1 MKRSMESRKY
11 AEEFTAAYRA
21 HSDLALREAACLRV
35 QIPFI
40 LMPPEDGDLIV
51 GRRRHPFLSI
61 NPHPEHGGNY
71 IYCFNEE
78 RFREE
83 VGDVPEIINFWR
95 EERTEAKLDKAM
107 EDKYGTPFPKNFWE
121 PGAVNAFCRVG
132 GTSMDFDKLIRLGL
146 PGLRKEINK
155 DGPFYEALMTAID
168 MVDYALVYYRDR
180 TQGQQSAL
188 LERIRHFAPSN
199 FREGLQLF
207 WIYATVSDTIQYGRM
222 DEYLGDLWALDG
234 DIELIMSLYNN
245 ILRVGRVFDHR
256 IIIGGRGR
264 QNEKNADSLAVALME
279 ATLRHREVIPQLT
292 LRYYSGM
299 DETLFDMALQV
310 NMAGTTFPIIYSDD
324 VNIPAV
330 AELYNVPMEEA
341 ERYVP
346 FGCGEYVLEGLSTG
360 TPNVTG
366 NCLKALELA
375 LFDGYDHHHK
385 MQVGERN
392 TGPIESFD
400 DLWREYHH
408 QLAENMN
415 RAVWHNKQNYTIA
428 GKAAPLLFYC
438 LLMDDCIEETGKGL
452 LEGGV
457 RYANASAEIFGI
469 ISAADSLSAIKKIV
483 FQEKKISLDDLRQML
498 IANFEGYDTARALLK
513 AAPKYGNDIEAADQ
527 MAQRVFNHIAQLA
540 RESGDEHGINK
551 YDIVSVNN
559 MTSAQWGV
567 YCIASADGRGAGM
580 AINNGNSPAIGADKS
595 GPTALLNS
603 MAKFDATKHAGV
615 INSMRLTKELFR
627 ENFAT
632 IKALLRTFF
641 QNGGTQLN
649 LTVIGKGDLENALVE
664 PEKYHDLIVRVG
676 GFSARFVDLDLVTKR
691 EIVDRTTYL

>member
-1 MKRSMESRKY
+1 MDSLQY
-11 AEEFTAAYRA
+11 ANEFTAAYRA
-21 HSDLALREAACLRV
+21 HSDTALREAACLRIQV
-35 QIPFI
+35 PFI
-40 LMPPEDGDLIV
+40 LTPPKEGDLIV
-51 GRRRHPFLSI
+51 GSRRQPFLCI

-78 RFREE
+78 RFRNE
-83 VGDVPEIINFWR
+83 VGNIPEIINFWR

-107 EDKYGTPFPKNFWE
+107 EEKYGAPFPKSHAE

-132 GTSMDFDKLIRLGL
+132 GTSMDFGKLIRLGL
-146 PGLRKEINK
+146 PGLSKEIQRE
-155 DGPFYEALMTAID
+155 GPFYEALSTALD
-168 MVDYALVYYRDR
+168 MLDYALVYYRDR
-180 TQGQQSAL
+180 AQGEQSEL
-188 LERIRHFAPSN
+188 LERIRHAAPQN

-207 WIYATVSDTIQYGRM
+207 WIYATISDTIQYGRM
-222 DEYLGDLWALDG
+222 DEYLGDLWAVDG
-234 DIELIMSLYNN
+234 DLELIMSLYEN

-264 QNEKNADSLAVALME
+264 RNEKNANRLATALLE
-279 ATLRHREVIPQLT
+279 ATLRHKEVIPQLT

-299 DETLFDMALQV
+299 DEALFDMGLRV

-330 AELYNVPMEEA
+330 AKLYNVPIQEA

-375 LFDGYDHHHK
+375 LFDGYDHHHH
-385 MQVGERN
+385 MQAGMKN
-392 TGPIESFD
+392 IGPIQSFD

-408 QLAENMN
+408 QLAENIN
-415 RAVWHNKQNYTIA
+415 RAVWHNKQNYTEA

-438 LLMDDCIEETGKGL
+438 LLMDDCIEKGMGL
-452 LEGGV
+452 LSGGV

-469 ISAADSLSAIKKIV
+469 ISAADSLTAIKKIV
-483 FQEKKISLDDLRQML
+483 FEEKKFSLDDLRQML
-498 IANFEGYDTARALLK
+498 LANFEGYETERKLLK
-513 AAPKYGNDIEAADQ
+513 SAPKYGNDIDDADQ
-527 MAQRVFNHIAQLA
+527 MAQRVFNHIAKLA
-540 RESGDEHGINK
+540 RDSGDEHGVNK

-567 YCIASADGRGAGM
+567 YCIASADGRGAGA
-580 AINNGNSPAIGADKS
+580 AINNGNSPAIGADKN

-603 MAKFDATKHAGV
+603 MAKFDAARHAGV
-615 INSMRLTKELFR
+615 INSLRITKELFQK
-627 ENFAT
+627 NFTA
-632 IKALLRTFF
+632 IKALLETFF

-649 LTVIGKGDLENALVE
+649 LTVIGKGDLENALRE
-664 PEKYHDLIVRVG
+664 PEKYRDLIVRVG
-676 GFSARFVDLDLVTKR
+676 GFSARFVDLDPVTKQ
-691 EIVDRTTYL
+691 EIIQRTTYTAN